1 MDATRY
7 LVVIADDYGM
17 GPETSRGIIELAA
30 AGVVTG
36 AVLIVNTPYAADAV
50 HAWRKSGVSIDMGW
64 HPNLTMDPPC
74 APAEQVPSLVGPD
87 GCLWS
92 LGPFIKRVQLGRIRA
107 AEVEVELQ
115 AQYDRFLALVGH
127 VPRVVN
133 SHQHT
138 AIFPPIG
145 DILLR
150 VLSAQ
155 RPLPYLRRVR
165 EPWTMLARIPGAKI
179 KRALLTV
186 LGRRHARA
194 QHRLGFPG
202 PDWLAGITDPPW
214 VTDPEFF
221 ARWVTQVPGRV
232 VELACHPG
240 YRDETLIGRDCGA
253 NDGLLQ
259 RRVDE
264 LHLLRQPR
272 FLEACR
278 QAGFTRVAPS
288 ALVAGDVRGL
298 PHAA

>member
-17 GPETSRGIIELAA
+17 GPETSRGILELAA
-30 AGVVTG
+30 AGVIGG

-50 HAWRKSGVSIDMGW
+50 AGWRKSGVTCDLGW

-74 APAEQVPSLVGPD
+74 ARASQVPSLVGPD
-87 GCLWS
+87 GCLWP
-92 LGPFIKRVQLGRIRA
+92 LGSFVLRVLTGRIRA
-107 AEVEVELQ
+107 AEVEIELR
-115 AQYDRFLALVGH
+115 AQYDRFLTMVGH

-133 SHQHT
+133 SHQHV

-150 VLSAQ
+150 VLAAQ

-165 EPWTMLARIPGAKI
+165 EPWSMLARIPGAKI
-179 KRALLTV
+179 KRTLLTV
-186 LGRRHARA
+186 LGGHHARA
-194 QHRLGFPG
+194 QHRLNFPG
-202 PDWLAGITDPPW
+202 ADWLAGITDPPW

-221 ARWVTQVPGRV
+221 ARWLTQVPGRV

-240 YRDETLIGRDCGA
+240 QHDATLIGRDCGA
-253 NDGLLQ
+253 SDGLLK

-278 QAGFTRVAPS
+278 QGGFVRVAPS
-288 ALVAGDVRGL
+288 ALVDGDVRGL